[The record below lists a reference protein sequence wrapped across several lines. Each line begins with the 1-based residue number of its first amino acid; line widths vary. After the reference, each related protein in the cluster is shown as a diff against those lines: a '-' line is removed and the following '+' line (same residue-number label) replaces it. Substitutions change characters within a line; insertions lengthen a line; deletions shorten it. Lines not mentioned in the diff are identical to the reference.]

1 MNDSAGHHAGD
12 ELLSAIAARL
22 GAAVRPNDVVARF
35 GGDEFVVLADGIGDT
50 RDAVQLAW
58 RLASALRAPFAVSG
72 AELSVSASFGVCYS
86 RDRDESP
93 EDLVRKADAAM
104 YTAKQRGRNRVAV
117 FGETASADAVIG
129 ASGS

>member
-1 MNDSAGHHAGD
+1 M
-12 ELLSAIAARL
+12 
-22 GAAVRPNDVVARF
+22 RPNDVVARF
-35 GGDEFVVLADGIGDT
+35 GGDEFVVLADNIADP

-58 RLASALRAPFAVSG
+58 RLASALRAPFTISG
-72 AELSVSASFGVCYS
+72 AELAVSASFGVCYS
-86 RDRDESP
+86 RDRDEGP

-117 FGETASADAVIG
+117 FGETADAAVG